1 MILEATGERIPNRS
15 YHRIYYSTASLTGLA
30 EIYPNV
36 SALHPFMA
44 WIRILCK
51 EEDGSLVM
59 FWDAFRVYFTFLIF
73 FAIILT
79 GSSLHMYVSLRSEN
93 NDLVARI
100 APKCKSLRATCRL

>member
-59 FWDAFRVYFTFLIF
+59 FWDAFRVYFTFLVFRNYIDRV
-73 FAIILT
+73 T
-79 GSSLHMYVSLRSEN
+79 STHV
-93 NDLVARI
+93 
-100 APKCKSLRATCRL
+100 CKFEKQK